1 MALGGGTFVTQNK
14 VLPGSYINFVSA
26 ARASATLSERG
37 VVALP
42 LLLDWGVDDE
52 VFEVTSGDFQ
62 KRSLEIFGYAYTENA
77 ISDLRELFRNAR
89 LGYFYKVNGTGGV
102 KATSG
107 YGTAKYKGAGGNKL
121 KLVITQN
128 EDETTFDFE
137 LFFGTTAAW
146 QQTGVSAR
154 SELQDNGFVNRNK
167 IGSIALSA
175 GISFTGG
182 VTGTASGVDYQN
194 FIDKIEGYTFNTVG
208 IATTDQTINGLAA
221 TWTKRMR
228 DEMGLKFQTVL
239 YRYSGADYE
248 GIISVENKPE
258 GEAGDDTD
266 SGAMVFWVTGAEAG
280 CEVNRSILNKVYDG
294 EYHPNVDYTQIQ
306 LENAIKTGKF
316 MFHRVGSDI
325 RVLSDIN
332 SLVNTT
338 LDKGDVFKENQT
350 IRVVDQIAND
360 IALLFNTKYLGVVPN
375 DQAGRLSL
383 KLDIAKHHEQ
393 LQDIRAIQDF
403 TDGDVTVDR
412 GNTAKAVVV
421 NDKVTVV
428 NAMAQLYM
436 TVIVA

>member
-37 VVALP
+37 VVAMP
-42 LLLDWGVDDE
+42 LVLDWGVDNE
-52 VFEVTSGDFQ
+52 VFAVTSGDFQ
-62 KRSLEIFGYAYTENA
+62 KRSLEIFGYAYTEDA

-102 KATSG
+102 KATST
-107 YGTAKYKGAGGNKL
+107 YGTAKYKGAGGNKI

-137 LFFGTTAAW
+137 LFFGTKAAW
-146 QQTGVSAR
+146 QQTGVAAR
-154 SELQDNGFVNRNK
+154 SELQDNNFVTWTK
-167 IGSIALSA
+167 AGTITLSA

-182 VTGTASGVDYQN
+182 VTGTTSGDDYQT

-208 IATTDQTINGLAA
+208 IATTDQTVNGLAA

-248 GIISVENKPE
+248 GIISVENKLE
-258 GEAGDDTD
+258 GETGDDTD

-280 CEVNRSILNKVYDG
+280 CDVNKSILNKVYDG
-294 EYHPNVDYTQIQ
+294 EYHPDVDYTQIQ

-316 MFHRVGSDI
+316 AFHRVNADV

-332 SLVNTT
+332 TLVNTT
-338 LDKGDVFKENQT
+338 VDKGDVFKENQT
-350 IRVVDQIAND
+350 VRVIDQIAND
-360 IALLFNTKYLGVVPN
+360 IAVLFNSKYLGVVPN
-375 DQAGRLSL
+375 DEGGRISL
-383 KLDIAKHHEQ
+383 WADIVKHHEQ
-393 LQDIRAIQDF
+393 LQEIRAIENFSDA
-403 TDGDVTVDR
+403 DVVVEQ
-412 GNTAKAVVV
+412 GNTKRAVVV
-421 NDKVTVV
+421 SDAITVV

-436 TVIVA
+436 TVTVS